1 MDLNRNV
8 KKVGNKMK
16 IKEIDIYA
24 IRLPLIDPFIISYHT
39 YDDMPSIIV
48 KVTTEDGLIGYGEAV
63 ADEHVTGETWEST
76 YALLENTL
84 APLLIGENP
93 MEFECLHEKMDKA
106 VYQAPAAKAAIDIA
120 CYDLVGKKLGVP
132 VYQLLGGRYHEKFPI
147 THVLSIGTPESMAE
161 EAGKRVKEGYSSF
174 KMKVG
179 TEVQA
184 DVKRIQAVRAK
195 VGNDIAIRVDVNQG
209 WKNSANTIIAMRQLE
224 NIGLDWLEQPVVAD
238 DFNGMVEVKAKTST
252 PLMMDEGLRGFR
264 DMRELIEKKA
274 AHKVNIKLMK
284 CGGIYP
290 AMKLAHMA
298 EMAGIECQIGSMVE
312 SSIGSAAGFHVAFSK
327 KVFTS
332 VELTGP
338 LKFSKDV
345 GNLHYDVPF
354 IKLNERA
361 GLGIDIN
368 ESILQELTEFS
379 TKVTK

>member
-1 MDLNRNV
+1 M
-8 KKVGNKMK
+8 MK

-39 YDDMPSIIV
+39 YEDMPSIIV
-48 KVTTEDGLIGYGEAV
+48 KMTTEDGLVGYGEAV

-76 YALLENTL
+76 YALLKHTL
-84 APLLIGENP
+84 APLLIGQNP
-93 MEFECLHEKMDKA
+93 MEFERIHEKMDKA
-106 VYQAPAAKAAIDIA
+106 VYQAPAAKAALDIA

-161 EAGKRVKEGYSSF
+161 EAEKRMKEGYSSF

-184 DVKRIQAVRAK
+184 DVLRIQAVRAK
-195 VGNDIAIRVDVNQG
+195 VGKDVAIRVDVNQG
-209 WKNSANTIIAMRQLE
+209 WKNSANTITAMRQLE
-224 NIGLDWLEQPVVAD
+224 QENLDWLEQPVVAD

-252 PLMMDEGLRGFR
+252 PLMMDEGLRGIR
-264 DMRELIEKKA
+264 DMRELIEKQA

-327 KVFTS
+327 KAFTS

-338 LKFSKDV
+338 IKFSKDV

-354 IKLNERA
+354 IKLNERP
-361 GLGIDIN
+361 GLGIDID
-368 ESILQELTEFS
+368 ETILQELTEYS
-379 TKVTK
+379 TKVMK

>member
-1 MDLNRNV
+1 
-8 KKVGNKMK
+8 MK

-24 IRLPLIDPFIISYHT
+24 IRLPLIEPFIISYHT
-39 YDDMPSIIV
+39 YADMPSIIV
-48 KVTTEDGLIGYGEAV
+48 KITTEDGLIGYGEAV

-76 YALLENTL
+76 YTILKHTL
-84 APLLIGENP
+84 GPLMLGKNP
-93 MEFECLHEKMDKA
+93 RDFERNHEVMDKA
-106 VYQAPAAKAAIDIA
+106 VYQAPSAKAAIDIA
-120 CYDLVGKKLGVP
+120 CYDLVGKKLDVP

-147 THVLSIGTPESMAE
+147 THVLSIGTPEAMAE
-161 EAGKRVKEGYSSF
+161 EAAKRIKEGYTSF

-179 TEVQA
+179 TEVMA
-184 DVKRIQAVRAK
+184 DVDRIKAVRQK
-195 VGNDIAIRVDVNQG
+195 VGKDIAIRVDVNQG
-209 WKNSANTIIAMRQLE
+209 WKNSANTITAMRLLE
-224 NIGLDWLEQPVVAD
+224 ETGLDWLEQPVVAD
-238 DFNGMVEVKAKTST
+238 DFNGMVEVREKTST

-327 KVFTS
+327 KAFKS

-345 GNLHYDVPF
+345 GDLHYDVPF
-354 IKLNERA
+354 IQLSERA
-361 GLGIDIN
+361 GLGIDID
-368 ESILQELTEFS
+368 ESILQELTEYS